1 MSNFFTSVFS
11 SQSCEADVQIREMM
25 DVEEE
30 LFVDLSVW
38 NRSVVESP
46 ALEVLENVWMWL
58 LRVNVAVNWVN

>member
-1 MSNFFTSVFS
+1 MFS

>member
-1 MSNFFTSVFS
+1 MFS
-11 SQSCEADVQIREMM
+11 SQSCEADVQIRELMV
-25 DVEEE
+25 VEEE

-46 ALEVLENVWMWL
+46 ALEVLENLWMWL